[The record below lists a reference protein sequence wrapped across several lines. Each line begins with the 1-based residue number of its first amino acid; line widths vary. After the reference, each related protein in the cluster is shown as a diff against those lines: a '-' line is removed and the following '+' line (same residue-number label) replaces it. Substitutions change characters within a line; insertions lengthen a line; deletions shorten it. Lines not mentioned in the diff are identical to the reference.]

1 MAQPWMRILSAAND
15 RVARYRR
22 FAEACVRMTEDARYT
37 EQKKLLVEMAETWIE
52 LAEEIGDGSDRP

>member
-1 MAQPWMRILSAAND
+1 
-15 RVARYRR
+15 
-22 FAEACVRMTEDARYT
+22 MTEDARYT